1 MRIRKRGSLRAFQR
15 IQAAG
20 RNVRIGSPQVD
31 QLRNSQQRSVS
42 VSRRKLRSVGNFFA
56 SKSNPHSL
64 GFDLGTPSRRLFR
77 HRENVG
83 LNRSFRAECLYRSM
97 VSCNGHSD
105 VFLCLRQKDVIRP
118 LLAPPFRKRSRSTL
132 LLGYCDFLSHLRP
145 SRQYSVPPTFFGLQS
160 ISKFFAGISFAAC

>member
-1 MRIRKRGSLRAFQR
+1 MIKYTKAKIYKTNIVKNNLFVILFISKTNKPIIFGVGSNL
-15 IQAAG
+15 
-20 RNVRIGSPQVD
+20 
-31 QLRNSQQRSVS
+31 NS
-42 VSRRKLRSVGNFFA
+42 FA
-56 SKSNPHSL
+56 SFLVPADTSEQSKLCP
-64 GFDLGTPSRRLFR
+64 
-77 HRENVG
+77 
-83 LNRSFRAECLYRSM
+83 
-97 VSCNGHSD
+97 D